1 MEKKDLF
8 RIGEMAKLFHL
19 SVGSLRHYEKIG
31 LIKPYF
37 VDPDTNYRY
46 YHVSQFESI
55 NTIRYLRILGMGLD
69 KISEFLND
77 RSIDSIKN
85 MLSEQK
91 IEISQKI
98 AELELIERK
107 IENRLDQLESAENS
121 QPGLIKIKDVPSKKI
136 AWIKNSSSI
145 RDNKDIEFSI
155 RELEKNQ
162 ENALVFLGKVGL
174 GISKE
179 NLLKENF
186 HTYDRV
192 FLILDDEDKY
202 RGEVFNIKKH
212 KCVIIRYRGR
222 FEEAKDQYKKLM
234 TFIKENK
241 LIISGFSQEITLIDS
256 GYTNDK
262 TKFITEIQIP
272 IKEDKIGK

>member
-8 RIGEMAKLFHL
+8 RIGEMSKLFHL

-37 VDPDTNYRY
+37 IDPDTNYRY
-46 YHVSQFESI
+46 YHVSQFESL

-69 KISEFLND
+69 KIGEFLND
-77 RSIDSIKN
+77 RSIESIKT

-91 IEISQKI
+91 DEISQKI
-98 AELELIERK
+98 DELYLIERK
-107 IENRLDQLESAENS
+107 INNRLNQLESAEKS
-121 QPGLIKIKDVPSKKI
+121 KPGLIKIKNIPSKKI
-136 AWIKNSSSI
+136 AWIKNFSTI
-145 RDNKDIEFSI
+145 RNNKDIEFSI

-162 ENALVFLGKVGL
+162 KNALVFLGKVGL

-179 NLLKENF
+179 NLIKENF
-186 HTYDRV
+186 DTYDRV
-192 FLILDDEDKY
+192 FLILDKEDKY
-202 RGEVFNIKKH
+202 QGNVYKLKEH
-212 KCVIIRYRGR
+212 ECVIIRYRGR
-222 FEEAKDQYKKLM
+222 HEEAKDQYKKLM
-234 TFIKENK
+234 KFIKDNK
-241 LIISGFSQEITLIDS
+241 LIINGFSQEITLIDS

-272 IKEDKIGK
+272 IKRAN